1 MTTGEGWAA
10 AVRDRLAPGR
20 LLPLGTAADGAWIT
34 ERAARR
40 VLDAAATTVRGVV
53 PGELRIGLDPDAE
66 REQGPETEAAP
77 ETNTVPESE
86 TETVPET
93 APEPETFPVPP
104 GGLPPGPL
112 RISAAFGAV
121 AGHPLPELA
130 AELRAALLA
139 AAEDGLGLV
148 VEAVDLRVTELV
160 DEAPRNPGPADPP
173 PGRPSPAT
181 DDPAALAAL
190 RVEGVAG
197 VTDALGPPVHRA
209 PGRVRVEL
217 AVTAGRRPLDVARAA
232 RGAVTADAQEATT
245 VTVVISELR

>member
-1 MTTGEGWAA
+1 MTTGESWAA

-20 LLPLGTAADGAWIT
+20 LLPLGAAADGAWIT

-40 VLDAAATTVRGVV
+40 VFDAAAAAVRGVV
-53 PGELRIGLDPDAE
+53 PGELRIGPDPGTEA
-66 REQGPETEAAP
+66 EQGPET
-77 ETNTVPESE
+77 VSESE
-86 TETVPET
+86 TET
-93 APEPETFPVPP
+93 APVPETFPVPP

-112 RISAAFGAV
+112 RISAKFGAV

-148 VEAVDLRVTELV
+148 VAAVDLRVTELV
-160 DEAPRNPGPADPP
+160 DAAPRNSGPADPP

-181 DDPAALAAL
+181 DEPAALAAL

-217 AVTAGRRPLDVARAA
+217 AVTAGHRPLDVARAV
-232 RGAVTADAQEATT
+232 RRAVTAAAQEATT
-245 VTVVISELR
+245 VTVVVSELR